1 VRSGFQGISDEELA
15 RQSQAGSLVAF
26 EELVYRYEHRIYGFA
41 FNCCRQAEDAREIT
55 QDTFVQAFRAI
66 GQFDS
71 EQKFAPWLFT
81 IAHRKSID
89 QHRAAPPVSEELPPE
104 PPDFDDPSELLT
116 RQEEKQDLWELA
128 RRRLPKVQFQALWL
142 KYAEELNVAEIGQ
155 VLRKTQTYVKVML
168 FRARQTLG
176 RDLKA
181 KKTSQGAPV
190 RVPRSPT
197 SAIPEA
203 VHASRITKQQSAA
216 Q

>member
-26 EELVYRYEHRIYGFA
+26 EELVYRYEHRIYGFV

-66 GQFDS
+66 GQFDL
-71 EQKFAPWLFT
+71 EQKFGPWLFT

-89 QHRAAPPVSEELPPE
+89 QHRAAPPVAQELPPE
-104 PPDFDDPSELLT
+104 MTDFDDPSEVLT
-116 RQEEKQDLWELA
+116 REEERQDLWELA

-181 KKTSQGAPV
+181 KNGADKMHD
-190 RVPRSPT
+190 RTGRSSSPAALE
-197 SAIPEA
+197 S
-203 VHASRITKQQSAA
+203 VHASRMTPQQPAA